1 MQKIVISLLI
11 FELSSLWRKLSWR
24 LWVPS
29 TLYHANSTSLLHF
42 FNSRHELS
50 FSVLPLILFVDYRS
64 INLAS
69 KHFLNLPSNW
79 LFVYFQKG
87 YGQKMVVKTATSWIS
102 LFAVSSLVFCL
113 AAGDKSTQ
121 ASSSKVASLFV
132 SFLW

>member
-1 MQKIVISLLI
+1 MQKILIYLLI

-50 FSVLPLILFVDYRS
+50 FSVFTYRS